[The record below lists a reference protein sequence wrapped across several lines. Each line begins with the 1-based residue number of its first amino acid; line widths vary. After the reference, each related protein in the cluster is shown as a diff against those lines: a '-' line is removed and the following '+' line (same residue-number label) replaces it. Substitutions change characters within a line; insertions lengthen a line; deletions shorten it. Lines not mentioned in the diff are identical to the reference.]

1 MEYNKPKFLTNEK
14 ANVLH
19 TGELLTT
26 FFKEKRVR
34 ISPLARIMNRQFDAI
49 KKYQKNASIQ
59 TAILWEI
66 SVALKH
72 NFFQDIANM
81 LPPEFGTNE
90 PKNETE
96 LKRIADLEHQI
107 LLLEN
112 ERDTLYKVMKNK
124 E

>member
-1 MEYNKPKFLTNEK
+1 MKSNTPKYKINEK
-14 ANVLH
+14 AKDLH
-19 TGELLTT
+19 TGELITT

-34 ISPLARIMNRQFDAI
+34 ISPLARIMNRKFDAI
-49 KKYQKNASIQ
+49 KQYQKNASIQ
-59 TAILWEI
+59 SAILWEI

-96 LKRIADLEHQI
+96 LNRIADLERQI
-107 LLLEN
+107 FLLEN

>member
-1 MEYNKPKFLTNEK
+1 MEYNKQKFLTNEK

-59 TAILWEI
+59 TAI
-66 SVALKH
+66 
-72 NFFQDIANM
+72 
-81 LPPEFGTNE
+81 
-90 PKNETE
+90 
-96 LKRIADLEHQI
+96 
-107 LLLEN
+107 
-112 ERDTLYKVMKNK
+112 
-124 E
+124 